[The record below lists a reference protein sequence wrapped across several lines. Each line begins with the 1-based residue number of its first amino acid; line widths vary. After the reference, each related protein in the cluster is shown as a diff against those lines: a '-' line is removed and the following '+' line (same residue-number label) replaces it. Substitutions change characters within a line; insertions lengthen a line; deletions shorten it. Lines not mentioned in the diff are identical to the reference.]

1 MKIKGK
7 EFDIIAIQNDTE
19 LFKMPIIKGEE
30 PVNWKRNIVV
40 NTEFFGNFSTSNVG
54 DSISIVVGNNPIRVN
69 IAGVIKLVGA
79 PTVYTS
85 MEAWNEMIL
94 EQNRYTE
101 LKIQLSKNILDSD
114 QSKTMSSVEQKLTS
128 YNIYIIGDSNTIGF
142 MTKILDHILIILYA
156 IMAMAGMVLIIGSLG
171 IISVMNI
178 NIMERKREIG
188 IMRAIGG
195 SNVQIQ
201 KIIITEMLLFGL
213 VSWILA
219 WLVSIPVS
227 RWFSDFFGLV
237 IIETE
242 LDFMIEP
249 MGFIITFI
257 VMLAILFF
265 SGIFPIRNARKIT
278 VREAL
283 VSE

>member
-219 WLVSIPVS
+219 WVVSISV
-227 RWFSDFFGLV
+227 L
-237 IIETE
+237 
-242 LDFMIEP
+242 
-249 MGFIITFI
+249 
-257 VMLAILFF
+257 
-265 SGIFPIRNARKIT
+265 
-278 VREAL
+278 
-283 VSE
+283 